1 MDYWELT
8 TCWNYFLSL
17 DRDLNETARYIEP
30 ESQENTFSFEF
41 YKIIMLGC
49 AEIETAFKQVCKA
62 IDSSKKSGSIDK
74 YKEMILS
81 RYPKIEDCEVVVRR
95 WHSRAIRP
103 FDGWSQG
110 PLFWWSAYQD
120 LKHNRH
126 MKLNVATYKNAAYTL
141 AALYVLI
148 LYLYRISDQTC
159 KADDSLCFWS
169 SYNPEPYYVRQS
181 NYLPDFADNEKDEM
195 ST

>member
-103 FDGWSQG
+103 FEGWSQG
-110 PLFWWSAYQD
+110 PLFWWNAFYFYLNKSGMSKPEYEAFVNELYREGLVKIDLHGCGNFDDATVSA
-120 LKHNRH
+120 
-126 MKLNVATYKNAAYTL
+126 TNAAVAYIEN
-141 AALYVLI
+141 AGRPKI
-148 LYLYRISDQTC
+148 G
-159 KADDSLCFWS
+159 F
-169 SYNPEPYYVRQS
+169 
-181 NYLPDFADNEKDEM
+181 
-195 ST
+195 